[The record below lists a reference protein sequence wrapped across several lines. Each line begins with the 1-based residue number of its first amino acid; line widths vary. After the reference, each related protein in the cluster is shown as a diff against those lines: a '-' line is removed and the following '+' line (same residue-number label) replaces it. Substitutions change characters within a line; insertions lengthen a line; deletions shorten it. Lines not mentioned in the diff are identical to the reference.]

1 MVFPVI
7 IVNVIC
13 CYNFKMN
20 TKQKTLLIAPLI
32 VAVSLTQA
40 DALKSALEMQ
50 DAQDKAEIM
59 DLSTMLLA
67 GDVEALKNTAIDGV
81 VEKGVGVTRSFLEQ
95 YFPTVELN
103 FGAQGGSKPSGGLL
117 VVAPLSNQSDIFNT
131 YFTQGSVFYQ
141 DNRTTLNLGLG
152 YRKLSDNKMLL
163 TGINAFYDHEFPYDH
178 GRTSVGVE
186 ARTTVWEI
194 NANKY
199 WATTK
204 WKTGKSGLEERALD
218 GYDIEAGVPLPYM
231 NWATVFVKNFKG
243 NDVQLRAYIPGI
255 DGLEIQAGRILY
267 SDSTG
272 TDESYINI
280 SYNVTELFKDKPSNT
295 AQWFSKDAYKL
306 ASMEDRRYEKVR
318 RTNNIVKQLKASGSI
333 KVKGY

>member
-1 MVFPVI
+1 MK
-7 IVNVIC
+7 NA
-13 CYNFKMN
+13 
-20 TKQKTLLIAPLI
+20 KQKTLLIAPLI
-32 VAVSLTQA
+32 VAASLTQA

-50 DAQDKAEIM
+50 DAQDKAEII

-81 VEKGVGVTRSFLEQ
+81 VEKGVGVTKSFLEQ

-117 VVAPLSNQSDIFNT
+117 VVAPLSDPDDIFNT
-131 YFTQGSVFYQ
+131 YFTQGSVFYE

-178 GRTSVGVE
+178 GRTSIGFE

-204 WKTGKSGLEERALD
+204 WKTGKNGLEERALD

-231 NWATVFVKNFKG
+231 NWATVFVKNFRWDAVDGGDDAKG
-243 NDVQLRAYIPGI
+243 NDLQLRAYIPGI
-255 DGLEIQAGRILY
+255 TGLEIQAGRTFF
-267 SDSTG
+267 SDSSG
-272 TDESYINI
+272 TDENYINI
-280 SYNVTELFKDKPSNT
+280 FYNVTQLFADKPRYNH
-295 AQWFSKDAYKL
+295 QWISKDAYKL
-306 ASMEDRRYEKVR
+306 ESMEDRRYEKVR
-318 RTNNIVKQLKASGSI
+318 RTNNIVKQIGSGFTARA
-333 KVKGY
+333 VGV

>member
-1 MVFPVI
+1 MH
-7 IVNVIC
+7 
-13 CYNFKMN
+13 K
-20 TKQKTLLIAPLI
+20 KQKTLLIAPLI
-32 VAVSLTQA
+32 VAASLTQA

-81 VEKGVGVTRSFLEQ
+81 VEKGVGVTKSFLEQ

-117 VVAPLSNQSDIFNT
+117 VVAPLSDPDDIFNT

-178 GRTSVGVE
+178 GRTSIGVE
-186 ARTTVWEI
+186 ARTTAWEI

-204 WKTGKSGLEERALD
+204 WKTGKDGFEERALD
-218 GYDIEAGVPLPYM
+218 GYDIEAGVPLPFM
-231 NWATVFVKNFKG
+231 NWATVFVKHFQWDTLGGVPELKG
-243 NDVQLRAYIPGI
+243 ENVSLRAQFPGMLT
-255 DGLEIQAGRILY
+255 GLEMEAGRTFT
-267 SDSTG
+267 SGSTYK
-272 TDESYINI
+272 DENYVRVF
-280 SYNVTELFKDKPSNT
+280 YNLTAALADKPKKRRG
-295 AQWFSKDAYKL
+295 WLSKTAYKL
-306 ASMEDRRYEKVR
+306 ESMEDKRFERVR
-318 RTNNIVKQLKASGSI
+318 RTNTIVKQKRKPGTI
-333 KVKGY
+333 QVVGY

>member
-1 MVFPVI
+1 
-7 IVNVIC
+7 
-13 CYNFKMN
+13 MN
-20 TKQKTLLIAPLI
+20 KKQKTLLIAPLI
-32 VAVSLTQA
+32 VAASLTEA

-50 DAQDKAEIM
+50 DARDKAEIM

-81 VEKGVGVTRSFLEQ
+81 VEKGVGVTKSFLEQ

-103 FGAQGGSKPSGGLL
+103 LNTQGGSKPSGGLL
-117 VVAPLSNQSDIFNT
+117 VVAPLSDPDDIFNT
-131 YFTQGSVFYQ
+131 YFTQGSVFYE

-178 GRTSVGVE
+178 GRTSIGLE

-204 WKTGKSGLEERALD
+204 WKTGKSGYEERALD

-231 NWATVFVKNFKG
+231 NWATVFVKNFQWDSEISGSKDIKG
-243 NDVQLRAYIPGI
+243 NDVRLRAFMPGI

-280 SYNVTELFKDKPSNT
+280 RYNVTEFFKDKPTNVT
-295 AQWFSKDAYKL
+295 QWISKDAYKL
-306 ASMEDRRYEKVR
+306 ESMEDRRFDRVR
-318 RTNNIVKQLKASGSI
+318 RTNTIVKQIKSIGVKVSGI
-333 KVKGY
+333 

>member
-1 MVFPVI
+1 
-7 IVNVIC
+7 
-13 CYNFKMN
+13 
-20 TKQKTLLIAPLI
+20 
-32 VAVSLTQA
+32 
-40 DALKSALEMQ
+40 
-50 DAQDKAEIM
+50 
-59 DLSTMLLA
+59 
-67 GDVEALKNTAIDGV
+67 
-81 VEKGVGVTRSFLEQ
+81 
-95 YFPTVELN
+95 
-103 FGAQGGSKPSGGLL
+103 
-117 VVAPLSNQSDIFNT
+117 VVAPLSDPDDIFNT
-131 YFTQGSVFYQ
+131 YFTQGSVFYE

-178 GRTSVGVE
+178 GRTSIGLE

-204 WKTGKSGLEERALD
+204 WKTGKSGYEERALD

-231 NWATVFVKNFKG
+231 NWATVFVKNFQWDSEISGSKDIKG
-243 NDVQLRAYIPGI
+243 NDVRLRAFMPGI

-280 SYNVTELFKDKPSNT
+280 RYNVTEFFKDKPTNVT
-295 AQWFSKDAYKL
+295 QWISKDAYKL
-306 ASMEDRRYEKVR
+306 ESMEDRRFDRVR
-318 RTNNIVKQLKASGSI
+318 RTNTIVKQIKSIGVKVSGI
-333 KVKGY
+333 

>member
-1 MVFPVI
+1 
-7 IVNVIC
+7 
-13 CYNFKMN
+13 MN

-178 GRTSVGVE
+178 GRTSIGLE

-231 NWATVFVKNFKG
+231 NWATVFVKHFQWDTYNGIPDLKG
-243 NDVQLRAYIPGI
+243 EDVSLRAHFPGI
-255 DGLEIQAGRILY
+255 LSGLEMEAGRTFNSGQY
-267 SDSTG
+267 YE
-272 TDESYINI
+272 DENFLKV
-280 SYNVTELFKDKPSNT
+280 SYNLSELFSNSKQSHHPWLSNT
-295 AQWFSKDAYKL
+295 AYKL
-306 ASMEDRRYEKVR
+306 ESMEDHRYDKVR
-318 RTNNIVKQLKASGSI
+318 RENIIVKQIEAADLAFSI
-333 KVKGY
+333 EGT